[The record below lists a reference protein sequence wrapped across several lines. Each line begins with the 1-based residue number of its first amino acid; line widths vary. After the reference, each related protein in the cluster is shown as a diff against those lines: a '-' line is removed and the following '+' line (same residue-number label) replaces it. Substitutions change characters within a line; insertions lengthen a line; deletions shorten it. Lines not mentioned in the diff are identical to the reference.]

1 MCALFIASNVLKHVL
16 QTGSTSLWFKH
27 VSYLC
32 TTAFLMRWG
41 MNGFEVLLRITFNT
55 DLTNQ
60 TNRPPFSGLWNFQHE
75 QGSRL
80 SSERS
85 GTPKKRKAPPPPP
98 VSPIQVMKKS
108 NLNLLLCVYNGGG
121 GERSVLSGVHLVK
134 FALCLF
140 LCAHLLYVPWV
151 NPHKSWNRVA
161 YCKPILVP
169 LCGSL
174 LGNMIG
180 S

>member
-121 GERSVLSGVHLVK
+121 GRGVSFQEYIWLN
-134 FALCLF
+134 L
-140 LCAHLLYVPWV
+140 LCASFYVHISCMYREWIPIKVETGWLIA
-151 NPHKSWNRVA
+151 NP
-161 YCKPILVP
+161 Y
-169 LCGSL
+169 
-174 LGNMIG
+174 
-180 S
+180 